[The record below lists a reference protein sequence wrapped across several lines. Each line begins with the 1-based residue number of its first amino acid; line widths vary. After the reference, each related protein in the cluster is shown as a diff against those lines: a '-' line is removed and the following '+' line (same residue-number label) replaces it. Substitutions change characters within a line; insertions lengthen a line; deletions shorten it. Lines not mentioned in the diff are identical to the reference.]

1 MFQVWTSRRVPEP
14 LQPAF
19 EGWAETFAGEDS
31 EDQLSRFPEA
41 HAAVVGG
48 EYMTA
53 ELMDRCPKLLTI
65 ARTGVGYDRVDI
77 PAATARNIAVTIT
90 PGAPTT
96 STAEHALMLLMATT
110 KKLKDAEH
118 KLRTTKGQDLYKQH
132 TGIELDKKTL
142 GVVGFGRIGRH
153 VAKVAKALGM
163 DILAYDPF
171 LNAEAAQGMGA
182 RTATDLN
189 SLLAEADV
197 VTLHLPATAETTKMI
212 NRESLAAMKPGAF
225 LINASRGELVDEA
238 ALLEA
243 LDSGRLAGAGLDVT
257 DPEPPSHDNPLLH
270 RNDVIVTPHIASST
284 MAGKLRIYSDAVDNV
299 VSVLKGE
306 QPVDLLNPEVWP
318 RVVERLA
325 AIR

>member
-19 EGWAETFAGEDS
+19 EGWAETFTGEDDA
-31 EDQLSRFPEA
+31 EQLARFPQA
-41 HAAVVGG
+41 QGAIVGA
-48 EYMTA
+48 EHMTA
-53 ELMDRCPKLLTI
+53 ELMDRCPNLLTI
-65 ARTGVGYDRVDI
+65 ARTGVGYDRVDVA
-77 PAATARNIAVTIT
+77 AATERGIACTIT

-118 KLRTTKGQDLYKQH
+118 KLRTTTGQDLYKQH

-153 VAKVAKALGM
+153 VAKVAKAMGM
-163 DILAYDPF
+163 EILAYDPF
-171 LNAEAAQGMGA
+171 LNAEAAAEMGA
-182 RTATDLN
+182 RTAADLN
-189 SLLAEADV
+189 SLLADSDV
-197 VTLHLPATAETTKMI
+197 VTLHLPATTESTKMM
-212 NRESLAAMKPGAF
+212 NGETFAAMKPGAF

-238 ALLEA
+238 ALLAA

-257 DPEPPSHDNPLLH
+257 DPEPAPHDNPLLH

-284 MAGKLRIYSDAVDNV
+284 LAGRLRIYSDAVDNV

-306 QPVDLLNPEVWP
+306 QPTDLLNPEVWP
-318 RVVERLA
+318 RVAERLA